1 MSTRGD
7 DALVLPMLSRGKH
20 RSPRRGACFME
31 LASYLA
37 GERWSDRPAC
47 THPLLAHLAR
57 LVNDLTDD
65 GARPRLALLIPA
77 VIGLNSTDPR
87 WQDELTL
94 LAASR
99 AMPVVSEQHQRAL
112 AVGILAC
119 ERIRA
124 ARAGHSTIELHPA
137 SRRALEA
144 APLAAAWAR
153 EFIDQVRR
161 VSPGDGVHPGD
172 TVVEIAVV
180 GLAEACIADPAEQMR
195 RLLAD
200 AVTLCEHLAD
210 RESAAARPLE
220 PELWQEV
227 CRPVAVPVR

>member
-1 MSTRGD
+1 
-7 DALVLPMLSRGKH
+7 
-20 RSPRRGACFME
+20 ME

-65 GARPRLALLIPA
+65 DDRPRLAPLIPG
-77 VIGLNSTDPR
+77 VIGLTGTGAR
-87 WQDELTL
+87 WSDELTL

-99 AMPVVSEQHQRAL
+99 AIPVVSEQHQRAL

-119 ERIRA
+119 ERV
-124 ARAGHSTIELHPA
+124 RAGRGSAGLHPV

-153 EFIDQVRR
+153 EFVDVVRR
-161 VSPGDGVHPGD
+161 AQPAAGVHPGE
-172 TVVEIAVV
+172 TVMEIAVV
-180 GLAEACIADPAEQMR
+180 GLAQACIADPAGEMR

-200 AVTLCEHLAD
+200 AITLGERLAQ
-210 RESAAARPLE
+210 RESGTVPALA
-220 PELWQEV
+220 PEAWQDV
-227 CRPVAVPVR
+227 CRPAALTAH